1 MASVT
6 FDRGILNTSGVNLF
20 QDTHDVCLSYNPEVI
35 AKVDRIEY
43 DLRNAIRAVR
53 FDSSV
58 QVCIAVNL
66 VDFVIPTHSP
76 SWSDQNIRWF
86 AGQCLV
92 RSMMAGSLTCAATG
106 ADLRPPTVREAVECL
121 CTQGKGFSAMVDGVE
136 RTVTVRYWRY
146 LTCPGR

>member
-20 QDTHDVCLSYNPEVI
+20 QDTHDALLSYNPEVI
-35 AKVDRIEY
+35 AKLDRIKY
-43 DLRNAIRAVR
+43 DLRNAIQAVR

-58 QVCIAVNL
+58 QVCIVVNL
-66 VDFVIPTHSP
+66 VDFVIPTHCGT
-76 SWSDQNIRWF
+76 WSDQDIRWF

-92 RSMMAGSLTCAATG
+92 RSMMAGSLACAVTG
-106 ADLRPPTVREAVECL
+106 ADLRPATVREAVECL
-121 CTQGKGFSAMVDGVE
+121 CTQGKGFPAMVDGVE
-136 RTVTVRYWRY
+136 RTVIVRYWRH